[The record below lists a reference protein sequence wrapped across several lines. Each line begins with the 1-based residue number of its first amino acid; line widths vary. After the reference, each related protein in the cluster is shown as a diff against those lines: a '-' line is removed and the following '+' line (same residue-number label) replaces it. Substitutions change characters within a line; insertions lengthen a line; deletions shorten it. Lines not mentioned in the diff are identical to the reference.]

1 MDNKKNRSVRSQAVS
16 FIPSLHH
23 EHPSYR
29 FWVLANIM
37 IGTFMAVMDAT
48 IVNVGLPKIMGVFGV
63 TLDRVEWVVTAYML
77 VFAVMLTTSG
87 WIADHF
93 GYKRTYFLA
102 LFLFTLGSFLCST
115 AWNLDSLIF
124 FRVVQGAGAGL
135 MMPVG
140 MAIVTREFPLEQR
153 GMALGFWGIAAAASV
168 SLGPLI
174 GGYLIDNF
182 AWHTIFDINIPV
194 GLVGLMATYII
205 QREFKESKTRSFDFI
220 GFLSMATFLVFLL
233 LALAN
238 GNAAWNTGGWKSTYI
253 LTCFA
258 LSAVGLVVFLITEFT
273 VKHPLIDLSLFLNFN
288 FSLSNI
294 ILFVFGLGMFG
305 STFLMPLYLQNSL
318 GYTAFQAGLLFLP
331 MGVIQGL
338 MAPVAGILSD
348 RINPKIPAAAGIL
361 LMTLSF
367 YLNHW
372 LSLFSERSQISAAL
386 IVRGFGMGLLFT
398 PISTMALAQIP
409 PRKMAQASG
418 MFNVIRQIGGSF
430 GVAMFGTLMT
440 QRVIFHTTTYGE
452 AVDSYSPVFRNI
464 ILKAQ
469 HFAQQA
475 LGGGLSEA
483 SSRAKYLLLSH
494 ISNQAVVS
502 AITDDFL
509 IAAGITI
516 VCVLFLFMLKSP
528 QRKGPKGTVSID

>member
-1 MDNKKNRSVRSQAVS
+1 MKKVRRSVRSQAVS
-16 FIPSLHH
+16 IMPSLHY

-87 WIADHF
+87 WVADHF

-102 LFLFTLGSFLCST
+102 LFLFTAGSFLCST
-115 AWNLDSLIF
+115 AWSLDSLIF
-124 FRVVQGAGAGL
+124 FRVIQGMGAGF

-168 SLGPLI
+168 SLGPMI

-182 AWHTIFDINIPV
+182 AWHTIFDINVPV
-194 GLVGLMATYII
+194 GIVGLMATYII
-205 QREFKESKTRSFDFI
+205 QREFKESKSRSFDFI
-220 GFLSMATFLVFLL
+220 GFASMATFLVFLL
-233 LALAN
+233 LALSN
-238 GNAAWNTGGWKSTYI
+238 GNASWNTGGWTSRYI

-258 LSAVGLVVFLITEFT
+258 LSAIGLVVFLIAEFT
-273 VKHPLIDLSLFLNFN
+273 VKHPLIDLSLFRNFN
-288 FSLSNI
+288 FSLSNL
-294 ILFVFGLGMFG
+294 ILFIFGLGMFG

-331 MGVIQGL
+331 MGLIQGL

-348 RINPKIPAAAGIL
+348 RINPKIPAAVGIF

-367 YLNHW
+367 YLNHL
-372 LSLFSERSQISAAL
+372 LSLFSEEHQIMAAL

-440 QRVIFHTTTYGE
+440 ERVIFHTTNFGA
-452 AVDSYSPVFRNI
+452 AVDSYSPVFKNI
-464 ILKAQ
+464 SLKLQ

-483 SSRAKYLLLSH
+483 TSRAKYLLLSH
-494 ISNQAVVS
+494 ISNQAVVT

-516 VCVLFLFMLKSP
+516 SCLLFLLLLKSP
-528 QRKGPKGTVSID
+528 KRKGKKMAVSID